1 METTFNEYLD
11 SKKQEIIESLKKHR
25 VVVLNSEE
33 YIWPL
38 ALMKNIINTDTETVF
53 IDGQRVRALDIA
65 FKIMENHHKK
75 TIFINFPN
83 YLRLGGKGICDID
96 NLIISNDLKVVI
108 NLYNGKSGVLS
119 GVIDGNDYKKIDIL
133 ADL

>member
-1 METTFNEYLD
+1 METTFNDYLD
-11 SKKQEIIESLKKHR
+11 SKKQEVIESLKNHR
-25 VVVLNSEE
+25 VVVLNGEE

-38 ALMKNIINTDTETVF
+38 ALMKNIINNDTETVF
-53 IDGQRVRALDIA
+53 IDGQRVRALDIV
-65 FKIMENHHKK
+65 FKIMEKHHKK

-83 YLRLGGKGICDID
+83 YLRFGENNTCDFD

-119 GVIDGNDYKKIDIL
+119 GFIEGKDYKKIDIL
-133 ADL
+133 AHF

>member
-1 METTFNEYLD
+1 MKNTFNEYLD
-11 SKKQEIIESLKKHR
+11 SKKQEIIESLKNHR
-25 VVVLNSEE
+25 VVVLNGEE

-38 ALMKNIINTDTETVF
+38 ALMKNIINNDTETVF
-53 IDGQRVRALDIA
+53 IDGERVRALDIA
-65 FKIMENHHKK
+65 FNIMEKHHKK

-83 YLRLGGKGICDID
+83 YLRLGEKGISAFD
-96 NLIISNDLKVVI
+96 NLIINNDLKVVI

-133 ADL
+133 AHL

>member
-1 METTFNEYLD
+1 MENTFNNFLD
-11 SKKQEIIESLKKHR
+11 SKKQEVIESLKSHR
-25 VVVLNSEE
+25 VVVLNGEE

-38 ALMKNIINTDTETVF
+38 ALMKNIINNDTETVF

-65 FKIMENHHKK
+65 FKIMEKHHKK

-83 YLRLGGKGICDID
+83 YLRFGENNICDFD

-119 GVIDGNDYKKIDIL
+119 GFIDGMDYKKIDIL
-133 ADL
+133 AHF

>member
-11 SKKQEIIESLKKHR
+11 SKKQEIIEGLKNHR
-25 VVVLNSEE
+25 VVVLNGEE

-38 ALMKNIINTDTETVF
+38 ALMKNIISNDTETVF

-65 FKIMENHHKK
+65 FNIMEKHHKK
-75 TIFINFPN
+75 TVFINFPN
-83 YLRLGGKGICDID
+83 YLRFGKYSICDFD

-133 ADL
+133 AHL